1 MSRSGRNN
9 SVTAVALFLESCAL
23 YLLFSAAGAIFN
35 QPAMVLPF
43 WLVLLA
49 LGSSYGLMSYILTV
63 KVTPRIRGLI
73 GLGVGVPALLI
84 FANMNTGSGFIPV
97 DALISGE
104 VTATTAVIG
113 TMIFLMV
120 VWWRGSS
127 VAQEEISLDM
137 VRAAFLWGLGVL
149 FATSL
154 VDSMVDEQV
163 VNGFLVVG
171 FFAVGLL
178 GLALARFSS
187 ESGET
192 HSMDTAWAMPILVS
206 VGAVVL
212 LGLVISAIGLGGL
225 DDVTK
230 ETVKYLGSA
239 GFWILRPM
247 LLLMGLFAGAIV
259 ALGNWVSGMFGQGDF
274 TGLMDAQ
281 QRLDEFHAGLREQS
295 EDKAPSTVLVT
306 TLKWTAVGLAS
317 IVAGYV
323 VYRLFRSR
331 RFTGQEDDVE
341 ETRES
346 LFTWRRAN
354 DDLSG
359 MVAGWW
365 HRMFPVQEKG
375 PGGGKDPATPRE
387 FYHGFL
393 GLATR
398 LGRPRRDWE
407 TPNEHQRG
415 IWGLLPTD
423 PVYRIVQRFQRSHYG
438 RSESDDT
445 GIDDLRQDWKEINDF
460 VDQEDL

>member
-1 MSRSGRNN
+1 
-9 SVTAVALFLESCAL
+9 
-23 YLLFSAAGAIFN
+23 
-35 QPAMVLPF
+35 
-43 WLVLLA
+43 
-49 LGSSYGLMSYILTV
+49 
-63 KVTPRIRGLI
+63 
-73 GLGVGVPALLI
+73 
-84 FANMNTGSGFIPV
+84 
-97 DALISGE
+97 
-104 VTATTAVIG
+104 
-113 TMIFLMV
+113 
-120 VWWRGSS
+120 
-127 VAQEEISLDM
+127 
-137 VRAAFLWGLGVL
+137 
-149 FATSL
+149 
-154 VDSMVDEQV
+154 
-163 VNGFLVVG
+163 
-171 FFAVGLL
+171 
-178 GLALARFSS
+178 
-187 ESGET
+187 
-192 HSMDTAWAMPILVS
+192 
-206 VGAVVL
+206 
-212 LGLVISAIGLGGL
+212 
-225 DDVTK
+225 
-230 ETVKYLGSA
+230 
-239 GFWILRPM
+239 
-247 LLLMGLFAGAIV
+247 MGLFAGAIV